1 VRSRERVLQSL
12 ESVYRE
18 AFTSARERG
27 DQTEMSRLDLE
38 YQRDQLQLEV
48 LMDIRAL
55 LSSPDGA
62 TEERGA
68 SLLEK
73 AQALRNLTK
82 LR

>member
-18 AFTSARERG
+18 AFAVARDRQ
-27 DQTEMSRLDLE
+27 DRAEMSRLDLE
-38 YQRDQLQLEV
+38 YQRDQLHLEV
-48 LMDIRAL
+48 LMDIREL
-55 LSSPDGA
+55 LTSGEA
-62 TEERGA
+62 EEERGP
-68 SLLEK
+68 SLLDK